1 MDKKIEK
8 KRGIRAAFTPK
19 ALPWWGG
26 AIFTGLVLWLVFR
39 DNSTTLRIN
48 AATVTAADVVLGEFN
63 DYIRISG
70 QVQPMVTI
78 QISPLEGGVV
88 KEIIREEGSNV
99 RKGDPILQLSNDNL
113 DLQILNSE
121 AELAEKENILRN
133 TMIQMEQQKL
143 SVKQERLHC
152 RKGEYSAQHN
162 DTDGAAETVRQAGKA
177 AT

>member
-1 MDKKIEK
+1 MKETMDRKIEK
-8 KRGIRAAFTPK
+8 KRGVRAAFTTK

-26 AIFTGLVLWLVFR
+26 AVFIGLVLWLVFR
-39 DNSTTLRIN
+39 DSSSTLRIN
-48 AATVTAADVVLGEFN
+48 ADTVTAADVIQGEFN

-88 KEIIREEGSNV
+88 KEIIREEGSSV
-99 RKGDPILQLSNDNL
+99 RKGDQFRSG
-113 DLQILNSE
+113 
-121 AELAEKENILRN
+121 
-133 TMIQMEQQKL
+133 T
-143 SVKQERLHC
+143 C

-177 AT
+177 AA